1 MDKRLKEINDR
12 KLEIRSMLQG
22 EEKVDLDALE
32 KELADLEAEAT
43 EIRRRQEVAAEIN
56 AEETKPAEV
65 REIAK
70 PAVAEERS
78 KEMDLNSIEYRKAFM
93 KYVTTGVMDA
103 ELRGDANTLT
113 TDIGAVIPP
122 ETQNRIVEELKSYGN
137 ILPLVTNTNYLPG
150 VAIPTSATK
159 PVATWV
165 AEGAGSDKQKKVVG
179 SVVFGHYK
187 LRCAVSV
194 SLESEYMS
202 LSAFENALVD
212 NITEA
217 MAIALEAA
225 IIAGDANGE
234 PTGILH
240 VPSGSTVGQTVQ
252 VTALS
257 YDVLTE
263 AEGKLP
269 TAYEN
274 GAVWVMSKKTF
285 MDFIGMVD
293 EQGHPIARVD
303 HGINVAPERYLL
315 GRQVVLTDNVKA
327 FASAS
332 AGDCFAFL
340 FRMKDYCLNTNFR
353 IGIKTYEDND
363 TDDIVRK
370 SIVVA
375 DGKPVDTH
383 SLVKLV
389 KGA

>member
-43 EIRRRQEVAAEIN
+43 EIRRRQEVAADIN
-56 AEETKPAEV
+56 ADEIKPAEV

-70 PAVAEERS
+70 PAVVEERS

-93 KYVTTGVMDA
+93 TYVTTGVMA
-103 ELRGDANTLT
+103 PEMRGNANTLT
-113 TDIGAVIPP
+113 SDIGAVIPP
-122 ETQNRIVEELKSYGN
+122 ETQNRIVEELKHYGN

-202 LSAFENALVD
+202 LSAFEAALVD

-240 VPSGSTVGQTVQ
+240 GNAGASQTVS
-252 VTALS
+252 ALS
-257 YDVLTE
+257 YDVLTDAE
-263 AEGKLP
+263 AALP
-269 TAYEN
+269 VAYEN

-285 MDFIGMVD
+285 MGFIGMTD
-293 EQGHPIARVD
+293 ENGHPIARVD
-303 HGINVAPERYLL
+303 HGINGAPERYLL
-315 GRQVVLTDNVKA
+315 GRPVALTDHV
-327 FASAS
+327 ASFDTATS
-332 AGDCFAFL
+332 GACFAFL

-363 TDDIVRK
+363 TDDIIRK
-370 SIVVA
+370 SIIVA

>member
-43 EIRRRQEVAAEIN
+43 EIRRRHEVAAEIN

-70 PAVAEERS
+70 PAVVEERS

-93 KYVTTGVMDA
+93 TYVTTGVMA
-103 ELRGDANTLT
+103 PELRNNANTLT

-122 ETQNRIVEELKSYGN
+122 ETQNRIVEELKHYGN
-137 ILPLVTNTNYLPG
+137 ILPLVTNTNYRSG

-165 AEGAGSDKQKKVVG
+165 AEGASSDKQKKVVG
-179 SVVFGHYK
+179 SVVFSHYK

-225 IIAGDANGE
+225 IIAGDATGE

-240 VPSGSTVGQTVQ
+240 GNVGVSQTVS
-252 VTALS
+252 ALS
-257 YDVLTE
+257 YDVLTDAE
-263 AEGKLP
+263 AALP
-269 TAYEN
+269 VAYEN

-285 MDFIGMVD
+285 MGFIGMVD
-293 EQGHPIARVD
+293 EQGHPIARAD
-303 HGINVAPERYLL
+303 HSINGVPERYLL
-315 GRQVVLTDNVKA
+315 GRLVALTDNVKS
-327 FASAS
+327 FDSAS
-332 AGDCFAFL
+332 AGDCFGFL

>member
-70 PAVAEERS
+70 PAVVEERS

-93 KYVTTGVMDA
+93 TYVTTGVMA
-103 ELRGDANTLT
+103 PEMRGDANTLT

-122 ETQNRIVEELKSYGN
+122 ETQNRIVEELKHYGN
-137 ILPLVTNTNYLPG
+137 ILPLVTNTNYRSG

-159 PVATWV
+159 PFATWG

-179 SVVFGHYK
+179 SIVFSHYK

-225 IIAGDANGE
+225 IIAGDATGE

-240 VPSGSTVGQTVQ
+240 GTAGVSQTVS
-252 VTALS
+252 ALS
-257 YDVLTE
+257 YDVLTDAE
-263 AEGKLP
+263 AALP
-269 TAYEN
+269 VAYEN

-285 MDFIGMVD
+285 MGFIGMVD

-303 HGINVAPERYLL
+303 HGINGAPERYLL
-315 GRQVVLTDNVKA
+315 GRPVALTDHV
-327 FASAS
+327 ASFDTAS
-332 AGDCFAFL
+332 SGTCFAFL
-340 FRMKDYCLNTNFR
+340 FRMKDDCLNTNFR
-353 IGIKTYEDND
+353 IGSRTYEDND

-370 SIVVA
+370 SIIVA